1 MICDNARKLML
12 PLKRTTWEFL
22 KTLKG
27 ESLYGPAIPL
37 WAIHLKNVKV
47 VILKDICTR
56 YVHHSIICKSQD
68 METT

>member
-12 PLKRTTWEFL
+12 PLKRTRWEFF

-27 ESLYGPAIPL
+27 ESSYDPAIPL

-47 VILKDICTR
+47 VI
-56 YVHHSIICKSQD
+56 
-68 METT
+68 